1 MIFFS
6 WVGIGADFWVGT
18 GVNKLIITI
27 NILSEVETRINI
39 NPFPS

>member
-6 WVGIGADFWVGT
+6 WVGIGAKFGV

-27 NILSEVETRINI
+27 NILSAVETRINI

>member
-6 WVGIGADFWVGT
+6 WVGIGVEFGV

-27 NILSEVETRINI
+27 NILSVVETRISI